1 MEPVTRPTS
10 RTAFESPAEMESRMR
25 RKRAVYYVS
34 IMAVREGF
42 EPYLVAAKMHSLTFL
57 RGKQRDGKNW
67 ECQ

>member
-1 MEPVTRPTS
+1 
-10 RTAFESPAEMESRMR
+10 MR